1 MKINV
6 ETTLLPVKTIIEKH
20 GLDDNGRVTIFLR
33 NEVER
38 FCDPYV
44 PMNTGVL
51 KNTKY
56 NPNIRSIKYISPYA
70 HYMYK
75 GKVAVGASKPKGVKR
90 TISNKDIKYQ
100 GSPTRGAEW
109 DKRMV
114 SHRIHDIERDLENF
128 IKRGGANV

>member
-6 ETTLLPVKTIIEKH
+6 VTTMLPFETIIKKH

-38 FCDPYV
+38 FCDPYI
-44 PMNTGVL
+44 PMDTGTL

-56 NPNIRSIKYISPYA
+56 YPNIRSIKYISPYA

-75 GKVAVGASKPKGVKR
+75 GKVAVGPSKPRGVKR
-90 TISNKDIKYQ
+90 TISNKPIKYQ
-100 GSPTRGAEW
+100 GAPKRGAEW

-114 SHRIHDIERDLENF
+114 NDRIHDIERDLENF
-128 IKRGGANV
+128 INKGGK